1 MLPLTVLNSHLIAHD
16 AKSATA
22 ARRTYEVIMGA
33 FTCYESVWLMRR
45 PALSV
50 KLQLLLAESRF
61 QVRHPSRSIWL
72 AACCSCNNSE

>member
-33 FTCYESVWLMRR
+33 FTCYEAVWLMRR

-61 QVRHPSRSIWL
+61 QVRHL
-72 AACCSCNNSE
+72 AINLASCLFAPAIILS